1 MEDTRRINK
10 LNGILLED
18 VRVQGLVEQASK
30 GGFEVVDELPTE
42 NIKERTIYSVRKID
56 YYTSIYGT
64 KIPTITSENQGT
76 YEPII
81 EGALNSKGLT
91 EEQVTN
97 CVLVLSMGAF
107 MVLNLNSDGDIAKNI
122 FENNMFSYELTIMTD
137 GEKKSII
144 YTATSIT
151 ELYEY
156 LFSDEWAEKAAEL
169 HGIELEGIQTMRDTL
184 KSLNFKYQTTP
195 LTTDEI
201 GVVFETTYDYYI
213 YNGKEWVNLN
223 VGDKP
228 VITKD
233 VDWNNGNPIPQLEAL
248 TFTEAEF
255 DSLKNNA
262 DLEIICNMS
271 NKPFFTMYANKTL
284 LTDSD
289 IANGIEYEITVF
301 GAFSTK
307 RCRMMLTNNN
317 GKIEADI
324 VEPTNVT
331 SSYITIPVSA
341 WTEGGSGIYKCSA
354 FTNVDNVETQSRVL
368 VMFGKNDAESGN
380 FSPYVDT
387 VDGGLTIYAKEK
399 PTTDVSIHV
408 EVFN

>member
-1 MEDTRRINK
+1 MNIVDIAKMKK
-10 LNGILLED
+10 L
-18 VRVQGLVEQASK
+18 A
-30 GGFEVVDELPTE
+30 GGGAAVVVDKLPE
-42 NIKERTIYSVRKID
+42 KDIKPNTIYAVKKYD

-64 KIPTITSENQGT
+64 KMPTFTLENKDT
-76 YEPII
+76 WSKT
-81 EGALNSKGLT
+81 ALEICSAKGLT
-91 EEQVTN
+91 KEEIQALGMAADTFGFAVSDY
-97 CVLVLSMGAF
+97 LVHDNGIDYIS
-107 MVLNLNSDGDIAKNI
+107 KNI
-122 FENNMFSYELTIMTD
+122 FDSGLFVWECARNQTGMTQDQFSIKRSFNTVV
-137 GEKKSII
+137 
-144 YTATSIT
+144 

-156 LFSDEWAEKAAEL
+156 LLSENFVKDVDEADSEAGDLSLFAS
-169 HGIELEGIQTMRDTL
+169 GVVDTL

-195 LTTDEI
+195 LTADEI
-201 GVVFETTYDYYI
+201 GVVFETTYEYYI
-213 YNGKEWVNLN
+213 YNGEKWINLGTDN
-223 VGDKP
+223 KP
-228 VITKD
+228 VITKN

-248 TFTEAEF
+248 TFTTVEF

-262 DLEIICNMS
+262 ELEIICNMS
-271 NKPFFTMYANKTL
+271 NKPLFTMYANKTL

-289 IANGIEYEITVF
+289 VAGGIEYEITVV

-307 RCRMMLTNNN
+307 RCRMMLTNKN
-317 GKIEADI
+317 GKIEVDI

-331 SSYITIPVSA
+331 SSYTTIPVSA
-341 WTEGGSGIYKCSA
+341 WTEGGSGVYKHSA
-354 FTNVDNVETQSRVL
+354 FTNVGDVETQSRVI